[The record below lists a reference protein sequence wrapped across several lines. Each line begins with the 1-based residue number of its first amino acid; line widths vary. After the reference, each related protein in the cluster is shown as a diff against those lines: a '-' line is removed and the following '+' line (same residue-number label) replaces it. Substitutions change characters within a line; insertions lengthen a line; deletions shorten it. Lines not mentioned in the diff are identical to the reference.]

1 MREAVG
7 AVAGLDVMH
16 LQCHIG
22 FDAISLARRGARV
35 VGVDFSPAA
44 LEKARTL
51 ARRCEVR
58 VDFVEADATK
68 LPVDLHNKFDLVYAT
83 IGVLVWIDDLRAWM
97 RSAAAALRGG
107 GKLMLVDIHPL
118 SHDARVGRPARVRLP
133 VRASTGR
140 ASTTSPARTRART
153 CRSPPP
159 RRSSTATRSARSSSR
174 RSGRA

>member
-83 IGVLVWIDDLRAWM
+83 IGVLGWIDDLRAWM

-107 GKLMLVDIHPL
+107 GKLLLVDIHPL
-118 SHDARVGRPARVRLP
+118 TRCSRRLDPLAFDFPYAFDGPRIYDEPGSYAGADLP
-133 VRASTGR
+133 V
-140 ASTTSPARTRART
+140 
-153 CRSPPP
+153 
-159 RRSSTATRSARSSSR
+159 SSTADGRVRPLARR
-174 RSGRA
+174 DHRWPRSGRA